1 MSFSS
6 SKMFFVSP
14 DYIPVVSE
22 DLKDTL
28 KGEGYDVALLKL
40 MSGDVEI
47 SISKGGLFRS
57 VLGLKTALKIVLAA
71 AGDNINVSC
80 SVGIFGQQAVP
91 TMISMLFFW
100 PVMITQIWGLV
111 RQSELDDHVIGIVD
125 DSLKK
130 HAGITQQVGEDGSKQ
145 VFCSACGARV
155 KGVFCSACGM
165 KL

>member
-1 MSFSS
+1 
-6 SKMFFVSP
+6 
-14 DYIPVVSE
+14 
-22 DLKDTL
+22 
-28 KGEGYDVALLKL
+28 
-40 MSGDVEI
+40 
-47 SISKGGLFRS
+47 
-57 VLGLKTALKIVLAA
+57 
-71 AGDNINVSC
+71 
-80 SVGIFGQQAVP
+80 
-91 TMISMLFFW
+91 
-100 PVMITQIWGLV
+100 MITQIWGLV